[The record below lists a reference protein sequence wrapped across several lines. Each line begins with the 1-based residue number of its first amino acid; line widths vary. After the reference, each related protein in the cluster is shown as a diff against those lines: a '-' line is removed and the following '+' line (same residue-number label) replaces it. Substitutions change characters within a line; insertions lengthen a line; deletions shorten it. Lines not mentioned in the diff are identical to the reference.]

1 MSAYD
6 LCAALY
12 EHVNRFPRA
21 QRTLLGRLI
30 LDEAPRMPTEL
41 TLANR
46 LADRIQP
53 RPTMRD
59 TSKYRVGPDT
69 EISDIDLEKDEVVYR
84 GERLTEER
92 ARELA
97 AEALAEVRRRNLIPG
112 GKSLSGGGKHSPRVQ
127 FRIPQ
132 RLADKLTERAKAEG
146 VSVSVLARQ
155 ALEEYL
161 KAS

>member
-1 MSAYD
+1 MS
-6 LCAALY
+6 
-12 EHVNRFPRA
+12 
-21 QRTLLGRLI
+21 
-30 LDEAPRMPTEL
+30 
-41 TLANR
+41 
-46 LADRIQP
+46 
-53 RPTMRD
+53 D

-69 EISDIDLEKDEVVYR
+69 EISDVDLEKEDVVYR

-97 AEALAEVRRRNLIPG
+97 AEALDEVRRRNLIPG

-127 FRIPQ
+127 FRIPE

-146 VSVSVLARQ
+146 VSVSVLARR